1 MKTARTLKTLL
12 VLLLLSLFVALPASA
27 ARGDRDAKKNEEK
40 KEAMFPNATRAE
52 PEIKPV
58 ASLNKQL
65 ARLYDLNEEEKFDE
79 ALEVGEA
86 ILANKRAGAY
96 EKSIVNQVLGFVYI
110 DKDDYPTAIEYL
122 QKSLD
127 ANGLPNDT
135 HYQIMNQIAQMQMSE
150 EQYEAADKTIGTLIA
165 ETRTERPEV
174 LATRGNIL
182 YRLERFDEAAEL
194 LKKAIATSDKPQ
206 DSWNQLLMATYFD
219 QDKPLEAAKIAEEM
233 LAKNPND
240 KKALMNLASIYAQAD
255 DYDKAA
261 EVLERART
269 QNMLTEERDYRQLYA
284 IYLNSE
290 GKEKE
295 AIAVIN
301 EGLQKN
307 LLKPSADVYI
317 ALGQAYY
324 FTEQPDQAIEAYKN
338 AVKYATDGEAALN
351 LARMLSNEERHAEA
365 KAAANEAIKKG
376 VKRPGEAY
384 MVLGRAEFGVGN
396 RAGLVAA
403 YKEAAKYP
411 ETKQAAQE
419 WLSKNGSK

>member
-1 MKTARTLKTLL
+1 MKTARTLKSLV

-27 ARGDRDAKKNEEK
+27 ARGDRDAKKDEEK

-52 PEIKPV
+52 PEVKPV

-65 ARLYDLNEEEKFDE
+65 AKLYDLNEEEKYDE
-79 ALEVGEA
+79 ALATGEA
-86 ILANKRAGAY
+86 ILSNKRAGPY
-96 EKSIVNQVLGFVYI
+96 EKSITNQVLGFVYI
-110 DKDDYPTAIEYL
+110 DKDNYPTAIEYL
-122 QKSLD
+122 QKALD

-135 HYQIMNQIAQMQMSE
+135 HYQIMNQIAQMQMSD
-150 EQYEAADKTIGTLIA
+150 EQYEAAEKTTAKLIA
-165 ETRTERPEV
+165 ETRTERPEI

-182 YRLERFDEAAEL
+182 YRLERYDEAAEL

-206 DSWNQLLMATYFD
+206 DGWNQLLMATYFD
-219 QDKPLEAAKIAEEM
+219 QDKPAEAAKIAEEM

-255 DYDKAA
+255 NYDKAA
-261 EVLERART
+261 EVLERARA
-269 QNMLTEERDYRQLYA
+269 QNMLSEERDYKQLYA

-307 LLKPSADVYI
+307 LLKPNADVYI